1 ICNETSRGTWTVER
15 DEDLTAPYAFAN
27 STWIAYEDPTS
38 LRIKTKYAMLRGLAG
53 VAVHDVSS
61 DDRQGTCGA
70 GTFPLLGAVW
80 TTYSQLIRTPRK
92 AVLESLVADLEA
104 EGSAAATTYS
114 LAPSAPNAR
123 RFSTSPFKIVRI
135 VDRNGDIRALRSN
148 DDTDFECTRQGYYR
162 NPKDCSQ
169 FYRCV
174 KFDQYIDDYTVFE
187 YGCPSG
193 LVFDDRWEVCAWPST
208 APPCDG
214 SSEIFPVPSLK
225 NLCPGEG
232 FFSDPENCRWFFAC
246 KDYYGNGTYLQYEF
260 RCPFGLAYDEANG
273 ICNWSWLVNS
283 CGDAGVERQKYSGNT
298 GNIRPIS
305 VNQVAGGLFR
315 DRGQGG
321 KELKDKAS
329 SYDTESNKPINE
341 KCIDCGDSPLLALGG
356 VGVYDP
362 VRGLV
367 VGHELATKNDG
378 SYDEGFKSVSRARN
392 KIFTSSNSQGS
403 LAEQGSLISSTS
415 SVRES
420 AQAGN
425 IAAKPQRSKSRF
437 TSANDELNS
446 DFYSNSEVKSVARP
460 ESGNGGN
467 AVRNLKIQHSTG
479 QRTSSKTYST
489 QSEPDDSDETDQSDG
504 YSFPQPT
511 FGSSNFG
518 NRLSK
523 VSGIS
528 NNFAK
533 DSASGRPTAA
543 FISYGVPTLGYST
556 PSPQPQHQ
564 TTAARPSHPIDDAG
578 NDHSEK
584 DGFKYDGSLNGE
596 SSGNEK
602 QSSYSYPEPDV
613 SFDFANAKK
622 NGPNLSTVQQPP
634 QPYGLSSSDRKE
646 SNRDH
651 SEEKYDKS
659 MFGHNVQSANR
670 NFGYTEDRNPYS
682 PDMPS
687 SIFVKID
694 NGDDKTYGGI
704 NKNSNEDVNR
714 NSGSE
719 GYAYNLPTKSFDP
732 FTNPD
737 KDGSDGNLAQRNSNS
752 NANLPSPS
760 TPTYSAPRPTIA
772 QSPTASYTS
781 PRSTTIYESPRT
793 SYTSPRPITKYT
805 PTSVVHTTLRPTTRY
820 TPRFSTASPNRPS
833 TSYTSRP
840 ASTYDARP
848 ENQFPSST
856 LSLSNIPPRTTQP
869 RPKLQSTTSR
879 PLSNDRPHTKPEY
892 SYGNPVISF
901 NPFQAPTKVKSD
913 SDVTQSLGAS
923 GAFRD
928 SGVNGQVFNHPAANN
943 LRVQSSKPIANSQ
956 QNEERNSL
964 TYSTSSKTK
973 LGSGSASQAKHEDGY
988 EYSAPSGISFNPF
1001 AAPQNSVSRDEKPYY
1016 SGSRSDAAQIR
1027 KDSNGKFR
1035 TNPLKNSNIP
1045 DAVSHFGPISEQ
1057 TAQLVLSSEQKY
1069 SANDGSSENI
1079 REQSVKKSHSR
1090 QQDDVKSAGYAY
1102 SSPSKSFNPFKA
1114 PEASLNGGRKVSSSK
1129 HSTGGNKDV
1138 NSSENDKYASHFEII
1153 DLTSAGGFRDHS
1165 GSGENDRNNQKT
1177 VSHFGSPSR
1186 ANTKTASSSG
1196 SFNAGHEDQKSLFV
1210 SQGTTKTSE
1219 YEYTAPA
1226 FSFDPFTAPATTAG
1240 QSGSLTKENGRS
1252 VETSRTAAPLH
1263 FRVITGDSA
1272 EDNEGSSKVHST
1284 GNSVKTAQSGYQ
1296 YKNPSQTFN
1305 PFAAPPSIK
1314 IHNAGV
1320 GSHVAD
1326 DSSEDSAYAHFG
1338 ANQEVSRGSSRDK
1351 HQQRP
1356 SASLINASADKSN
1369 TNGYRYG
1376 NPEMPFNPFTA
1387 PLSSSQIKTTT
1398 SFGKV
1403 KPEESQPSVHSHF
1416 GGTSTSVSVSTGG
1429 DLDKISDPKEQS
1441 RGSINFVATNVK
1453 SGGSRYFG
1461 SSQDSTN
1468 FRSKQKLSN
1477 APISGGQSK
1486 VDYVDAAASHFN
1498 VDSSSKN
1505 NDEFKQYTSSASY
1518 SNDAP
1523 NAGFK
1528 PFTRSPTGNSGYGD
1542 DNNNDR
1548 LTELGHF
1555 SVKQS
1560 SQSRKPQL
1568 ERDNSDESF
1577 SSGSSRYNGNRGSLD
1592 STSSYQGVSLRR
1604 NGKKLVGNSVYSAT
1618 QSSSANLLA
1627 SVQKQEN
1634 TKTDETYSANAGNG
1648 AAFGASRFA
1657 ISGVSK
1663 STGSHS
1669 SDSISLS
1676 NEKSYFTSTSTEV
1689 SLGNRDSKDG
1699 SNFFKNDRAFN
1710 SPYGVESHRKSP
1722 QESDSGRYTAS
1733 STAGQS
1739 PNVGRSAATDGSH
1752 GHFGNL
1758 NPKTGTSISTKPN
1771 TTPNVPAY
1779 GKNFADLQSLGVR
1792 VPINDGPPLVAKL
1805 GGYSAKNSKKG
1816 PQKFGPGGVRDFDDT
1831 LGPEVCERAGL
1842 FRHPDSCDKF
1852 YECYWDR
1859 WIEKFTLH
1867 VFDCPVTIVYDSGIT
1882 ACNWPFNGPPCADE
1896 RHA

>member
-1 ICNETSRGTWTVER
+1 MGSWITTPGCRLDHLQLGGSLVCHSWVLSGL
-15 DEDLTAPYAFAN
+15 LTPR
-27 STWIAYEDPTS
+27 WV
-38 LRIKTKYAMLRGLAG
+38 LGL
-53 VAVHDVSS
+53 
-61 DDRQGTCGA
+61 
-70 GTFPLLGAVW
+70 PLLGAVW
-80 TTYSQLIRTPRK
+80 INYTQVGLGLPLLGAIWINYTQLIRTPRK

-378 SYDEGFKSVSRARN
+378 SYDE
-392 KIFTSSNSQGS
+392 
-403 LAEQGSLISSTS
+403 
-415 SVRES
+415 
-420 AQAGN
+420 
-425 IAAKPQRSKSRF
+425 
-437 TSANDELNS
+437 
-446 DFYSNSEVKSVARP
+446 VARP

-737 KDGSDGNLAQRNSNS
+737 KDGSDGNLAQRNSN
-752 NANLPSPS
+752 
-760 TPTYSAPRPTIA
+760 T
-772 QSPTASYTS
+772 
-781 PRSTTIYESPRT
+781 
-793 SYTSPRPITKYT
+793 
-805 PTSVVHTTLRPTTRY
+805 
-820 TPRFSTASPNRPS
+820 
-833 TSYTSRP
+833 
-840 ASTYDARP
+840 
-848 ENQFPSST
+848 
-856 LSLSNIPPRTTQP
+856 
-869 RPKLQSTTSR
+869 
-879 PLSNDRPHTKPEY
+879 
-892 SYGNPVISF
+892 
-901 NPFQAPTKVKSD
+901 
-913 SDVTQSLGAS
+913 
-923 GAFRD
+923 
-928 SGVNGQVFNHPAANN
+928 
-943 LRVQSSKPIANSQ
+943 
-956 QNEERNSL
+956 
-964 TYSTSSKTK
+964 
-973 LGSGSASQAKHEDGY
+973 
-988 EYSAPSGISFNPF
+988 
-1001 AAPQNSVSRDEKPYY
+1001 
-1016 SGSRSDAAQIR
+1016 
-1027 KDSNGKFR
+1027 
-1035 TNPLKNSNIP
+1035 
-1045 DAVSHFGPISEQ
+1045 
-1057 TAQLVLSSEQKY
+1057 
-1069 SANDGSSENI
+1069 
-1079 REQSVKKSHSR
+1079 
-1090 QQDDVKSAGYAY
+1090 
-1102 SSPSKSFNPFKA
+1102 
-1114 PEASLNGGRKVSSSK
+1114 
-1129 HSTGGNKDV
+1129 
-1138 NSSENDKYASHFEII
+1138 
-1153 DLTSAGGFRDHS
+1153 
-1165 GSGENDRNNQKT
+1165 
-1177 VSHFGSPSR
+1177 
-1186 ANTKTASSSG
+1186 
-1196 SFNAGHEDQKSLFV
+1196 
-1210 SQGTTKTSE
+1210 
-1219 YEYTAPA
+1219 
-1226 FSFDPFTAPATTAG
+1226 
-1240 QSGSLTKENGRS
+1240 
-1252 VETSRTAAPLH
+1252 
-1263 FRVITGDSA
+1263 
-1272 EDNEGSSKVHST
+1272 
-1284 GNSVKTAQSGYQ
+1284 
-1296 YKNPSQTFN
+1296 
-1305 PFAAPPSIK
+1305 PPSIK

-1387 PLSSSQIKTTT
+1387 PLSST
-1398 SFGKV
+1398 
-1403 KPEESQPSVHSHF
+1403 
-1416 GGTSTSVSVSTGG
+1416 
-1429 DLDKISDPKEQS
+1429 
-1441 RGSINFVATNVK
+1441 
-1453 SGGSRYFG
+1453 
-1461 SSQDSTN
+1461 
-1468 FRSKQKLSN
+1468 
-1477 APISGGQSK
+1477 
-1486 VDYVDAAASHFN
+1486 
-1498 VDSSSKN
+1498 
-1505 NDEFKQYTSSASY
+1505 
-1518 SNDAP
+1518 
-1523 NAGFK
+1523 
-1528 PFTRSPTGNSGYGD
+1528 
-1542 DNNNDR
+1542 
-1548 LTELGHF
+1548 
-1555 SVKQS
+1555 
-1560 SQSRKPQL
+1560 
-1568 ERDNSDESF
+1568 
-1577 SSGSSRYNGNRGSLD
+1577 
-1592 STSSYQGVSLRR
+1592 
-1604 NGKKLVGNSVYSAT
+1604 
-1618 QSSSANLLA
+1618 
-1627 SVQKQEN
+1627 
-1634 TKTDETYSANAGNG
+1634 
-1648 AAFGASRFA
+1648 
-1657 ISGVSK
+1657 
-1663 STGSHS
+1663 
-1669 SDSISLS
+1669 
-1676 NEKSYFTSTSTEV
+1676 
-1689 SLGNRDSKDG
+1689 
-1699 SNFFKNDRAFN
+1699 
-1710 SPYGVESHRKSP
+1710 
-1722 QESDSGRYTAS
+1722 
-1733 STAGQS
+1733 
-1739 PNVGRSAATDGSH
+1739 TDGSH